1 MVISNMANF
10 HFYSDKPASSISFEK
25 HTERL
30 QYQIKELLIELQ
42 TFVKNLGENI
52 IEDMRPH
59 RIVYA
64 KTLTFRTFLNIQPKA
79 DCLDISI
86 RKNRNGPLINFSIR
100 NKGDLE
106 NVKERILDAY
116 NNIK

>member
-1 MVISNMANF
+1 MTDLN
-10 HFYSDKPASSISFEK
+10 FYSDKPASNISFEM

-52 IEDMRPH
+52 IEDIRPH

-64 KTLTFRTFLNIQPKA
+64 KTLTFRTFLDIQPRS
-79 DCLDISI
+79 DCLDLSI
-86 RKNRNGPLINFSIR
+86 RKNRNETISNFSIR
-100 NKGDLE
+100 NKSDFE